1 VIVYVESNF
10 VLELA
15 LVQEQHETCD
25 QILRACEAGVSRLV
39 LPAFSMM
46 EPLETIRRHETA
58 RRRAKNA
65 LEDELKQLARTA
77 IYQERLRDTKPVLEL
92 LVQSSDEDLQRLASV
107 RSRLLACAELI
118 PLESSILAQAEEHQA
133 GYDLSPQD
141 AVIYASVLAHRRI
154 SDEPGCFVTR
164 DRDFDDLEIQR
175 ELRSYNCKLL
185 STFATGYQ
193 FLRGL
198 HSEESP

>member
-25 QILRACEAGVSRLV
+25 QILRVCEAGVSRLV
-39 LPAFSMM
+39 LPAFSMV
-46 EPLETIRRHETA
+46 EPLETLRRHEVA
-58 RRRAKNA
+58 RRRVRNA

-77 IYQERLRDTKPVLEL
+77 IYQERLRDVEPVLEL

-118 PLESSILAQAEEHQA
+118 PLEGSILAQAEEHQED
-133 GYDLSPQD
+133 YDLSPQD

-164 DRDFDDLEIQR
+164 DQDFKDLEIKR

-185 STFATGYQ
+185 SNFATGYQ

-198 HSEESP
+198 YSEESP

>member
-1 VIVYVESNF
+1 MIVYVESNF

-15 LVQEQHETCD
+15 LVQEQHEICD
-25 QILRACEAGVSRLV
+25 QILRVCEAGVSRLV

-46 EPLETIRRHETA
+46 EPLETIRRHEVT

-65 LEDELKQLARTA
+65 LEDEMKQLARTA
-77 IYQERLRDTKPVLEL
+77 IYQERLRDIEPVLEL

-118 PLESSILAQAEEHQA
+118 PLESSILAQAEEHQED
-133 GYDLSPQD
+133 YDLSSQD

-164 DRDFDDLEIQR
+164 DRDFDDLEIKR

-185 STFATGYQ
+185 SNFETGYQ

-198 HSEESP
+198 YSEESP

>member
-1 VIVYVESNF
+1 MIVYVESNF

-25 QILRACEAGVSRLV
+25 RILRVCEAGVSRLV

-46 EPLETIRRHETA
+46 EPLETLRRHEVT

-65 LEDELKQLARTA
+65 LEDEMKQLARTA
-77 IYQERLRDTKPVLEL
+77 IYQERLRDIEPVLEL
-92 LVQSSDEDLQRLASV
+92 LVQSSDEDLQRLTSV

-118 PLESSILAQAEEHQA
+118 PLESSILAQAEEHQ
-133 GYDLSPQD
+133 GDYDLSPQD
-141 AVIYASVLAHRRI
+141 AVVYASVLAHRRI
-154 SDEPGCFVTR
+154 SDGPGCLVTR
-164 DRDFDDLEIQR
+164 DRDFKDQRIKR

-185 STFATGYQ
+185 SNFETGYQ

-198 HSEESP
+198 YSEESP